1 MEQVA
6 LGKDVVIERITTIV
20 EALMLTK
27 PLFQEELESA
37 QTIQV
42 LSDLLLADSSPK
54 EVIAM
59 PVDDLRT
66 LLHDAMV
73 VEAVSGTLNELT
85 PEQREIFDMA
95 VAGR

>member
-6 LGKDVVIERITTIV
+6 MGKDAVIERITTIV

-54 EVIAM
+54 EIIAM
-59 PVDDLRT
+59 PIDDLRA

-73 VEAVSGTLNELT
+73 VEAVSGTLNELS

>member
-6 LGKDVVIERITTIV
+6 MGKDAVIERITTIV
-20 EALMLTK
+20 EALMPTK
-27 PLFQEELESA
+27 PLFQEELEPA

-54 EVIAM
+54 EIIAM
-59 PVDDLRT
+59 PIDDLRT

-73 VEAVSGTLNELT
+73 VEAVSGTLNELS
-85 PEQREIFDMA
+85 PEQMKIFDMA